1 MATLTHHHEPAAIE
15 QLELNPKV
23 QRTFLTI
30 IGAGVLLL
38 LLGILAAV
46 MHWGE
51 HHEEAHEAVKQVGAA
66 AHDADAHD
74 QGTPWMR
81 RVVVSL
87 WHSNVFFIGVSVV
100 GTVFMAIQYVAY
112 AGWSVIVK
120 RINEALSAWLIP
132 GAVLLAVLFLLDA
145 TVTHYIFHWTLPGIM
160 EKVVNG
166 KPNPHYDKII
176 AGKSGF
182 LTVGFYLVRM
192 LSYLTIW
199 IVFSRR
205 LRQLSLAEDLNGGTN
220 YFHTSVTTAAL
231 FLVLFAVT
239 SSMSAWDWI
248 MSVDVHWFSTMFGWY
263 VFASWWVSGIAA
275 TTLIAIFLKQAGY
288 LRFMNSNHFHDLGKF
303 MFGFSIFW
311 TYVWFSQF
319 MLIWYANLP
328 EEAVYFNQ
336 RLGGFEGRYTWMFYG
351 NLLINFAFPFLAL
364 MTRDAK
370 RQMIILKIVCIAIL
384 VGHWS
389 DFYLMLMPG
398 TMKGENGFLIEI
410 GIAMIFLGAFLILVT
425 RRLMGASLIPVNH
438 PFIEESVHHTT

>member
-1 MATLTHHHEPAAIE
+1 MATLTHHHEPVVAE
-15 QLELNPKV
+15 HLQEHPGL
-23 QRTFLTI
+23 QRTFVTI
-30 IGAGVLLL
+30 IVAGVILLV
-38 LLGILAAV
+38 LGLLAAV

-51 HHEEAHEAVKQVGAA
+51 GHHEGAA
-66 AHDADAHD
+66 HAAAAADHVAEH
-74 QGTPWMR
+74 GGSPLWLKR
-81 RVVVSL
+81 LLVSL
-87 WHSNVFFIGVSVV
+87 WHSNVYLIGISVV

-112 AGWSVIVK
+112 AGWSVVVK
-120 RINEALSAWLIP
+120 RINEALGAWLIP
-132 GAVLLAVLFLLDA
+132 GGILMLVVFGASLINHD
-145 TVTHYIFHWTLPGIM
+145 IFHWTVPGIM
-160 EKVVNG
+160 DKGSAN
-166 KPNPHYDKII
+166 YDKIV
-176 AGKSGF
+176 AGKAGF
-182 LTVGFYLVRM
+182 LSTPFYVIRMVSYLV
-192 LSYLTIW
+192 IW
-199 IVFSRR
+199 ATFTWK
-205 LRQLSLAEDLNGGTN
+205 LRQLSLQEDQNGGTY
-220 YFHTSVTTAAL
+220 YFHKSIIAAAL

-239 SSMSAWDWI
+239 SSMSAWDWV

-288 LRFMNSNHFHDLGKF
+288 LRMLNSNHFHDLGKF

-336 RLGGFEGRYTWMFYG
+336 RLDGFDGRYTWMFYG

-370 RQMIILKIVCIAIL
+370 RQMIMLKIVCIAIL
-384 VGHWS
+384 IGHWS
-389 DFYLMLMPG
+389 DFYLMFMPG

-410 GIAMIFLGAFLILVT
+410 GVALILLGAFLILVT
-425 RRLMGASLIPVNH
+425 RRLAAASLVPVNH

>member
-1 MATLTHHHEPAAIE
+1 MATLTHHHEPVVAE
-15 QLELNPKV
+15 HLQEHPGL
-23 QRTFLTI
+23 QRTFVTI
-30 IGAGVLLL
+30 IVAGVVVLAIGL
-38 LLGILAAV
+38 LAAF

-51 HHEEAHEAVKQVGAA
+51 GHHEGATHAA
-66 AHDADAHD
+66 AAAGHAAEH
-74 QGTPWMR
+74 GGSPIWLKR
-81 RVVVSL
+81 LLVSL
-87 WHSNVFFIGVSVV
+87 WHSNVYLIGISVV

-112 AGWSVIVK
+112 AGWSVVVK

-132 GAVLLAVLFLLDA
+132 GGVLLLVVFGASLINHDL
-145 TVTHYIFHWTLPGIM
+145 FHWTVPGIM
-160 EKVVNG
+160 DKGSAN
-166 KPNPHYDKII
+166 YDKII

-182 LTVGFYLVRM
+182 LSIPFYVIRMVSYLV
-192 LSYLTIW
+192 IW
-199 IVFSRR
+199 ATFSWK
-205 LRQLSLAEDLNGGTN
+205 LRQLSLQEDQNGGTY
-220 YFHTSVTTAAL
+220 YFHKSIVAAAL

-239 SSMSAWDWI
+239 SSMSAWDWV

-288 LRFMNSNHFHDLGKF
+288 LRMLNSNHFHDLGKL

-336 RLGGFEGRYTWMFYG
+336 RLGGFDGRYTWMFYG

-370 RQMIILKIVCIAIL
+370 RQMIMMKIVCIAIL
-384 VGHWS
+384 IGHWS
-389 DFYLMLMPG
+389 DFYLMFMPG
-398 TMKGENGFLIEI
+398 TMQGENGFLIEI
-410 GIAMIFLGAFLILVT
+410 GVALILLGAFLILVT
-425 RRLMGASLIPVNH
+425 RRLAAASLLPVNH
-438 PFIEESVHHTT
+438 PFVEESVHHTT